1 MADDLDGDERDQRR
15 EGEAAGSG
23 EELRSLRSPGGQ
35 PNILEMVDTDGG
47 RVLTTRGRWQ
57 VVKGLARPVIKY
69 EGDPDTRPI
78 TRHEVVWIVLGAAS
92 TS

>member
-1 MADDLDGDERDQRR
+1 M
-15 EGEAAGSG
+15 
-23 EELRSLRSPGGQ
+23 RSLRSPGGQ

-78 TRHEVVWIVLGAAS
+78 TSREVVWIVRGAAS